1 MIEAVFFDFGGVIA
15 EEGWVNGLTDIA
27 HHHGFYPPM
36 FFDDAC
42 DVLWSTG
49 YMYGRADENTF
60 WQKLGERYD
69 FRMTVDEMRNVI
81 FKKFVIRQDVL
92 DVIRKIREAGFR
104 TAILSD
110 QVNWLDEFNDMYG
123 FFSLFDRVYNSY
135 HLGIG
140 KKDERV
146 FPMVC
151 DDLGVDIENALFVD
165 DNEGHIERAKNCGMN
180 TLLFCDPDEDIIKL
194 KEMLHI

>member
-15 EEGWVNGLTDIA
+15 DEGWVNGLTDIA

-49 YMYGRADENTF
+49 YMYGKATEDTF
-60 WQKLGERYD
+60 WEKLGERYN
-69 FRMTVDEMRNVI
+69 FRMTVDEMRYVI
-81 FKKFVIRQDVL
+81 FTKF
-92 DVIRKIREAGFR
+92 KIRAEVLELIKKINDAGYR

-110 QVNWLDEFNDMYG
+110 QVNWLDEFNEKYG
-123 FFSLFDRVYNSY
+123 FFGLFDKVYNSY

-140 KKDERV
+140 KKDERI

-151 DDLGVDIENALFVD
+151 SDLGVDIEKSLFVD
-165 DNEGHIERAKNCGMN
+165 DNEGHIKRASDCGMQ
-180 TLLFCDPDEDIIKL
+180 TLLFDDVETNIKDIEKL
-194 KEMLHI
+194 LNL